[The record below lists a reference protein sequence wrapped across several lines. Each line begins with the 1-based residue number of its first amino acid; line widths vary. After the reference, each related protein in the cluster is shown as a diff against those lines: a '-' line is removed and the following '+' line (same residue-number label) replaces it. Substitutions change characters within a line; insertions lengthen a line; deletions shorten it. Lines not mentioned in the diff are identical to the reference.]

1 MIQAILFIV
10 SIAPIAL
17 ILSINVASSF
27 ENYDNS
33 PIKVGDI
40 KDQTPYLACR
50 LENVARQVLRI
61 DRGIDGE
68 ISDDQL
74 DYLLGFGVCEVVNK
88 KLRIDEILVKA
99 PQDNRTQEINNEGHV
114 VNLTVYLSLIKATN
128 IVYSETGFRDFYIL
142 TLAPVISNASSDDY
156 LQKNVD
162 KYRNPL
168 LR

>member
-1 MIQAILFIV
+1 MIRAVLLIV

-17 ILSINVASSF
+17 ILSMNVASSF

-33 PIKVGDI
+33 PIKVGGI

-74 DYLLGFGVCEVVNK
+74 NYLLGSGVCEVVNK
-88 KLRIDEILVKA
+88 KLQIDEIFVKA
-99 PQDNRTQEINNEGHV
+99 PQDNRTQEINDEGRV

-128 IVYSETGFRDFYIL
+128 IGYSETGFRDFYLL
-142 TLAPVISNASSDDY
+142 TLGPVISNASSDDY

-162 KYRNPL
+162 KYHNPL